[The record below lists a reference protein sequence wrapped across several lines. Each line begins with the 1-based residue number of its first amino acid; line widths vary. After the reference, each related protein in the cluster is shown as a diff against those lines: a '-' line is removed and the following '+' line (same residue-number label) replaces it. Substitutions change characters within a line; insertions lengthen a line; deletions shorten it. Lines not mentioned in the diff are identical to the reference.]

1 MSTINTFTDES
12 MRRIAR
18 EIFQAEREAMSARI
32 LQQVMRFSGGGEI
45 ARAGDERVQVVNMTT
60 ETIPRYGVMRVYNAV
75 LRAGRIAYE
84 VAKPDGTPQAI
95 YLVNES
101 SPIAADGIGYASWRH
116 DPGRVLCNATVDSPA
131 AGETWGPE
139 SGQWWLKKG
148 EPGFTLVG
156 GQEGTG
162 EEATVKA
169 FQPHGRTLI
178 GKPDETISANSAG
191 TIKVYSGVDRTDTGA
206 TLEAYTIIELEED
219 KWVTVEMV
227 DGVFY
232 AFKWEC

>member
-1 MSTINTFTDES
+1 
-12 MRRIAR
+12 
-18 EIFQAEREAMSARI
+18 
-32 LQQVMRFSGGGEI
+32 
-45 ARAGDERVQVVNMTT
+45 MTT

-101 SPIAADGIGYASWRH
+101 SPIVQDGIGYASWRN

-148 EPGFTLVG
+148 QPGFTIVG

-169 FQPHGRTLI
+169 FQPHGGGSSVHL
-178 GKPDETISANSAG
+178 GKTDAAIAKGASG
-191 TIKVYSGVDRTDTGA
+191 TVSRYTGSSGTETDTGENDTVKNRFANVA
-206 TLEAYTIIELEED
+206 TGRWVAYTAI
-219 KWVTVEMV
+219 
-227 DGVFY
+227 DGVY
-232 AFKWEC
+232 YLISAEC